1 MQFFHTPIDSSS
13 SQLSIGGGFIIT
25 AVIDRPV
32 ERMNGPHLRSDGPRA
47 HNFSRSFSPAVIS
60 FASHVIDI
68 LIAWK
73 RYPQRALPN
82 ELSPVPI
89 RPYSEE
95 PDLSKAHG
103 SWNCFVQTWNFLE
116 LHQLFLTAVGK
127 KTHGQRKID
136 ENFKVGIKRRQDG
149 ISLNGNVQRG
159 ARLKGPPN
167 VWISGHCCNGKSV
180 WREWMN
186 RSLGGAAFA
195 AADDCFIVS
204 HQWPS
209 GSMARV
215 PL

>member
-13 SQLSIGGGFIIT
+13 SQLSIGSGFIIT

-116 LHQLFLTAVGK
+116 LHQLFLTAVGRK
-127 KTHGQRKID
+127 KHMASGKLTKIS
-136 ENFKVGIKRRQDG
+136 KLV
-149 ISLNGNVQRG
+149 SNG
-159 ARLKGPPN
+159 AKME
-167 VWISGHCCNGKSV
+167 SV
-180 WREWMN
+180 WMETSKEARDSRVRRMCELAAIVAMENLCDVNEWI
-186 RSLGGAAFA
+186 
-195 AADDCFIVS
+195 D
-204 HQWPS
+204 H
-209 GSMARV
+209 
-215 PL
+215 